1 MVKQIKNHS
10 NQKQVVSEQEEE
22 TKNRIRIIKLHEI
35 LYRVESHTKK
45 GKFYSVIFK
54 NGGPTSC
61 NCPRFEYH
69 KGIVCRH
76 QYSLMAALE
85 NGTVIDATDREE
97 KLTTSVISSKSS
109 WTEDNYTW

>member
-1 MVKQIKNHS
+1 MTNILIPKKQKIT
-10 NQKQVVSEQEEE
+10 KQQAIDKQER
-22 TKNRIRIIKLHEI
+22 RILKLHEI
-35 LYRVESHTKK
+35 LYRVESQSKK

-69 KGIVCRH
+69 KGIVCSH
-76 QYSLMAALE
+76 QYSLMAAIE

-97 KLTTSVISSKSS
+97 KLTTTISSKS
-109 WTEDNYTW
+109 WTEDDYSW